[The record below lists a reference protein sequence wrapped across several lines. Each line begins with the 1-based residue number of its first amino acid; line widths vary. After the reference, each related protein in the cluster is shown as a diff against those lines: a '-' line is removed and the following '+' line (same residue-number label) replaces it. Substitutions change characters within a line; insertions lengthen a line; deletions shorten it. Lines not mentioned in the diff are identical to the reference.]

1 MPEEEQ
7 NLPVRKHRAP
17 KGALRRGFRGRRRRG
32 CGVRKHRAPKGALR
46 PVTDDLPD
54 LVHVLCQKAPIAKRC
69 IKTGPP
75 RSTPGRQQPLVR
87 KHRAPKGA
95 LRHTRAGN
103 DVLHQPIVRKHRAP
117 KGALRPVHRI
127 LLHGGNH
134 GVRKHRAPKGAS
146 RPVHR
151 VLLHGGNHG
160 VRKHRAPKGASRPV
174 HRVLLHGGNHG
185 VRKHRASKGALR
197 PRHPSELLLTVS
209 WSESTE
215 RQKVHQ
221 DPFPATM
228 RDTPVPCQKAPSAKR
243 CIKTR
248 HSRRVRDRG

>member
-160 VRKHRAPKGASRPV
+160 VRKHRA
-174 HRVLLHGGNHG
+174 
-185 VRKHRASKGALR
+185 SKGALR

>member
-1 MPEEEQ
+1 M
-7 NLPVRKHRAP
+7 
-17 KGALRRGFRGRRRRG
+17 FF
-32 CGVRKHRAPKGALR
+32 VRKHRAPKGALR
-46 PVTDDLPD
+46 PSTSVGSTSRATR
-54 LVHVLCQKAPIAKRC
+54 QKAPSAKRC

-103 DVLHQPIVRKHRAP
+103 DVLHQPI
-117 KGALRPVHRI
+117 
-127 LLHGGNH
+127 
-134 GVRKHRAPKGAS
+134 
-146 RPVHR
+146 
-151 VLLHGGNHG
+151 

>member
-1 MPEEEQ
+1 MTSQ
-7 NLPVRKHRAP
+7 TSSM
-17 KGALRRGFRGRRRRG
+17 FF
-32 CGVRKHRAPKGALR
+32 VRKHRAPKGALR
-46 PVTDDLPD
+46 PSTSVGSTSRATR
-54 LVHVLCQKAPIAKRC
+54 QKAPSAKRC

-103 DVLHQPIVRKHRAP
+103 DVLHQPI
-117 KGALRPVHRI
+117 
-127 LLHGGNH
+127 
-134 GVRKHRAPKGAS
+134 VRKHRAPKGAS